1 LDFLVGKDRTRLTA
15 HRGVLQNLSEPMNDL
30 VNTGQVDENGL
41 PIALEIG
48 DVEVDTF
55 IGFCEHVYT
64 GEYVTPGYEAGE
76 VEGGSLGSIVK
87 GNTLVIDKEPG
98 VEFRQQE
105 TYDLPMPEEAPA
117 EEVAPADDW
126 GFSSK
131 KNKKK
136 KARSG
141 WSPVE
146 EPVATVEEP
155 WNVFR
160 ALHFGDKGA
169 SVCPVSSDPDLL
181 FHAKLYVFATRFLI
195 ETLRVQCLTSLHRD
209 LCSFPLNKGSA
220 PRILDLL
227 EFTYTNTTRKEPGG
241 TSRLRDL
248 VIHYVACKTQTLAD
262 NGAFYVHL
270 DGHGEMGSDL
280 VAKLVKYM

>member
-41 PIALEIG
+41 PIALEID
-48 DVEVDTF
+48 DVEVDIF

-64 GEYVTPGYEAGE
+64 GEYVTPNYKAQEVGGGGLGLIAKEAG
-76 VEGGSLGSIVK
+76 VK
-87 GNTLVIDKEPG
+87 GETLVIDEEPG
-98 VEFRQQE
+98 
-105 TYDLPMPEEAPA
+105 YDLPPEPEPKPVKA
-117 EEVAPADDW
+117 EGDVDAGDWAHW
-126 GFSSK
+126 GFSK
-131 KNKKK
+131 KRKD
-136 KARSG
+136 S
-141 WSPVE
+141 S
-146 EPVATVEEP
+146 
-155 WNVFR
+155 FR
-160 ALHFGDKGA
+160 ALHFGGKGA
-169 SVCPVSSDPDLL
+169 SVSSNPDLL

-195 ETLRVQCLTSLHRD
+195 RTLRVQCLTSLHRD

-241 TSRLRDL
+241 RGTSPLRDL
-248 VIHYVACKTQTLAD
+248 VIHYVACKTQMLAD
-262 NGAFYVHL
+262 NGSFYVHL
-270 DGHGEMGSDL
+270 DGNGEMGSDL